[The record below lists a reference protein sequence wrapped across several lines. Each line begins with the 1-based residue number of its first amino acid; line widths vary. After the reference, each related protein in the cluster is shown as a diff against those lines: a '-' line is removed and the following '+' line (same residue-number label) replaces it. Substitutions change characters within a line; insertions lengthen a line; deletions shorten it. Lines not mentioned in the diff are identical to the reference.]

1 MTRRVPSRRV
11 LAAAAAVTLLTL
23 ASGTTQAE
31 SWLIDLGNDSSFRGA
46 STPSP
51 DSNGNHWTSV
61 WSGAFYQ
68 DIPNSDGVSTAVD
81 FGFTTPGGTDS
92 YNGPAGPTDG
102 GQPPA
107 NSVYDVSALGDL
119 GVDEAVYD
127 FYTNST
133 FQIQNLSVGGSY
145 NLSFFGSHKYN
156 GNNTT
161 RYTVYTDATFS
172 TPIASADLLVGVD
185 DMHNQDMVATISG
198 VSPAA
203 DGILYVGFGG
213 AGGGEGYL
221 NALQLTAVPE
231 PTSLAALACLVA
243 PAWSRRRAR

>member
-1 MTRRVPSRRV
+1 MANSDSIRRSTAAC
-11 LAAAAAVTLLTL
+11 AAAALIVLGCSAV
-23 ASGTTQAE
+23 QAE
-31 SWLIDLGNDSSFRGA
+31 SWLIDLGNDASYRGA
-46 STPSP
+46 STPSA
-51 DSNGNHWTSV
+51 DANGNYWTSV

-68 DIPNSDGVSTAVD
+68 DLPNSDGVTTAVD

-92 YNGPAGPTDG
+92 YNGPAGATDG
-102 GQPPA
+102 GQPPS
-107 NSVYDVSALGDL
+107 NSVYDAAALGDL

-133 FQIQNLSVGGSY
+133 FQIQELQVGGLY
-145 NLSFFGSHKYN
+145 DLTFFGSHKYN

-161 RYTVYTDATFS
+161 RYTVYTDASFT
-172 TPIASADLLVGVD
+172 TPVASVDLVVGVD
-185 DMHNQDMVATISG
+185 DLHNQDTVATLSG

-221 NALQLTAVPE
+221 NAIQLTAVPE
-231 PTSLAALACLVA
+231 PASLALLAALCA
-243 PAWSRRRAR
+243 PIWPARRR